1 MNLILVLV
9 LSLFPYY
16 LKISILCN
24 ECNIN
29 TPILIQNECQLIY
42 CSEDKFIS
50 GYCSIN
56 NTIIKTQWL
65 NNIILLNDYK
75 VRYGSLAVNSNGDMI
90 YECSSEE
97 SDGIRQFY
105 GLKKNGEF
113 FFKNEN
119 GEDIPSKIIKIGS
132 NNSYPIRFESTN
144 TFVSINNK
152 EYLLSISLYT
162 GEAELYD
169 FEANEASFVST
180 FDFTGFNIE
189 STSNSLMKI
198 DNNNIIEYILI
209 FNGQKQEDNRFKVFY
224 LVLQKYI
231 FSKNKISFK
240 NNITD
245 GYKITN
251 NKIIKVVN
259 STRIVSSFIT
269 ESKIIV
275 SFYLS
280 NKTFIIRL
288 FNETLD
294 YINSTILME
303 KIFIIMKEYLI
314 NVFILKKI

>member
-1 MNLILVLV
+1 MKHH
-9 LSLFPYY
+9 LF
-16 LKISILCN
+16 
-24 ECNIN
+24 
-29 TPILIQNECQLIY
+29 QL
-42 CSEDKFIS
+42 
-50 GYCSIN
+50 
-56 NTIIKTQWL
+56 
-65 NNIILLNDYK
+65 
-75 VRYGSLAVNSNGDMI
+75 
-90 YECSSEE
+90 
-97 SDGIRQFY
+97 
-105 GLKKNGEF
+105 
-113 FFKNEN
+113 
-119 GEDIPSKIIKIGS
+119 
-132 NNSYPIRFESTN
+132 
-144 TFVSINNK
+144 
-152 EYLLSISLYT
+152 
-162 GEAELYD
+162 
-169 FEANEASFVST
+169 

-198 DNNNIIEYILI
+198 DNNNTIEYLHI
-209 FNGQKQEDNRFKVFY
+209 FNGQKQEDNRFKDFY
-224 LVLQKYI
+224 FVLQKYI